1 MFWFLVSNLLI
12 EIMLSIKF
20 TENIMVRHN
29 NENDNEMIMYLLLF
43 KRNIKDTFSLFL
55 FNIHLYIIYILNWLR

>member
-29 NENDNEMIMYLLLF
+29 NENDNEMIM